1 MNSKRK
7 GNTGELELLHLLEEH
22 GLEVR
27 RNDQKFVGGVDNPD
41 LSLTV
46 EGQPVHVEMKRC
58 ERLSLY
64 EAIEQ
69 AEHDANGHALP
80 VVVHRRNRKPWLV
93 VLRLEDMLRALG
105 YSVRM

>member
-1 MNSKRK
+1 MNSKKK
-7 GNTGELELLHLLEEH
+7 GNAGELEPLHLLEGH
-22 GLEVR
+22 GLDVR
-27 RNDQKFVGGVDNPD
+27 RNDQRFIGGVDNPD

-46 EGQPVHVEMKRC
+46 EGQPVHVEVKRC

-64 EAIEQ
+64 EAMDQ

-93 VLRLEDMLRALG
+93 VLRLEDVLHNLARK
-105 YSVRM
+105 